1 MDEGKAG
8 KPPIMTKRS
17 SPLKGRSGQPLKA
30 SKRKV
35 PKKKS
40 GIVKKKKDKLNTTIE
55 QSFED
60 EESLFFKYNFSKEV
74 SNQEKSKPPCANIN

>member
-17 SPLKGRSGQPLKA
+17 SPLKGRSGLPLEA

-35 PKKKS
+35 SKKKS